1 MGSLTQ
7 DQLNSSN
14 DMSNGV
20 NHSSD
25 GYKVT
30 EERLGT
36 PRHLRVVMVGAGAS
50 GLNTAR
56 HMAIHMENFDLT
68 IYEKN
73 ADVGGT
79 WFENRCVPPSI
90 GFFLILTSPA
100 DTPDVPVIFQV
111 TTINLPGKQIQS
123 GVTCKCVR

>member
-1 MGSLTQ
+1 MGSIA
-7 DQLNSSN
+7 N
-14 DMSNGV
+14 DNPNGV
-20 NHSSD
+20 SLTYRVNT

-36 PRHLRVVMVGAGAS
+36 TRHLRVVVVGAGAS

-56 HMAIHMENFDLT
+56 HMELHMENFDLT

-79 WFENRCVPPSI
+79 WFEN
-90 GFFLILTSPA
+90 
-100 DTPDVPVIFQV
+100 
-111 TTINLPGKQIQS
+111 K
-123 GVTCKCVR
+123 